1 MKLFRVE
8 ESKGEKYHSRLVL
21 GENLEMVTEAFPE
34 ATGIYLQADT
44 EQSGNNELVVL
55 KGTKKS
61 ENKSNGVLD
70 TSIY

>member
-8 ESKGEKYHSRLVL
+8 ESKGEKYYSRLVL
-21 GENLEMVTEAFPE
+21 ADNLEMVTEEFPE

>member
-8 ESKGEKYHSRLVL
+8 ESKGEKYYSRLVL

>member
-8 ESKGEKYHSRLVL
+8 ESKGEKYYSRLVL
-21 GENLEMVTEAFPE
+21 ADNLEMVTEAFPE